1 MGRDLRPERNGMY
14 LQKFDLSGRV
24 ALVTGAGQGIGLACA
39 EALCEAGAHV
49 VLTDISTE
57 RSEAGRAALAAKGY
71 SVEADVID
79 IGDSA
84 SVNAVADR
92 LASAGRAADILV
104 ANAGIAQAG
113 VPGED
118 LSDADWER
126 MININLNGAFR
137 SCRAFGKH
145 MLAKGKGSIVTIGSM
160 SGAIVNRPQQQVHYN
175 AAKAGVHH
183 MTRSFAAEWATRGV
197 RVNSVAPTYIDTPLL
212 TFAKEDKPMY
222 EQWLDMTPMRRLGQ
236 PDEVAAI
243 VLFLASDASSLMTG
257 SIVTADAGYT
267 CW

>member
-1 MGRDLRPERNGMY
+1 MY

-24 ALVTGAGQGIGLACA
+24 AVVTGAGQGIGLACA
-39 EALCEAGAHV
+39 EALGEAGAHV
-49 VLTDISTE
+49 VVTDISAE

-160 SGAIVNRPQQQVHYN
+160 SGTIVNRPQQQVHYN

-222 EQWLDMTPMRRLGQ
+222 EQWLDMTPMHRLGQ
-236 PDEVAAI
+236 PDEIAAI